1 MSALSDVPIARSFPV
16 QVDSGPNDGVRRNS
30 VALNNAI
37 AMFGSYG
44 TEGATMEDTSNRS
57 LNPFAMLAKSA
68 WLCLGVLMLAA
79 CATSPA

>member
-1 MSALSDVPIARSFPV
+1 
-16 QVDSGPNDGVRRNS
+16 